1 MIQQESRLR
10 VADNTGARELLCI
23 RVIGGSRR
31 RYDRVGDVVR
41 IIETR
46 PLSKTKNWRL
56 AEVVEAA
63 R

>member
-1 MIQQESRLR
+1 MASTMK
-10 VADNTGARELLCI
+10 VKK
-23 RVIGGSRR
+23 
-31 RYDRVGDVVR
+31 GDLVR